1 MNRGDK
7 MKEIIENKIKE
18 LEETQNVW
26 LLELDRNAGS
36 ILANERL
43 NMIYYEILI
52 LKEVLEE
59 SQNIE

>member
-1 MNRGDK
+1 